1 MATSIVQLIANNP
14 TRLVGL
20 KQVVRGISEGI
31 VWCVIVA
38 LDSDDFV
45 KQRVTDAVGDR
56 RVSIR
61 YFDSKAKLGAMVGI
75 DVSAAVVGLCV
86 TAR

>member
-38 LDSDDFV
+38 SDSDEFV
-45 KQRVTDAVGDR
+45 LQRIRDAIGDR
-56 RVSIR
+56 KVSVKTI
-61 YFDSKAKLGAMVGI
+61 DSKSKLGALAGI
-75 DVSAAVVGLCV
+75 EVAASVVGLVV